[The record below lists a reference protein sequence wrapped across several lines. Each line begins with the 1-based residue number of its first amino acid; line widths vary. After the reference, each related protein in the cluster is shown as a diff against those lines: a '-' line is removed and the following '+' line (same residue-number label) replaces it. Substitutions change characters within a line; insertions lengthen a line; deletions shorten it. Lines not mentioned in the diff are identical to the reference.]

1 MWAQC
6 ISRGHTPLWRSWS
19 WGEHARLESVTLS
32 QKDQELSRAATQK
45 SSAAVKRQV
54 HIIEGKVYTA
64 AVKRQVHIIEG
75 KVYTALDCAEKEPSR
90 WVLDTGTRITCQR
103 CRAAFASIDDNTMGT
118 VKFADESVVDIEGVG
133 TIL

>member
-32 QKDQELSRAATQK
+32 QKDQELSRATTQK
-45 SSAAVKRQV
+45 SS
-54 HIIEGKVYTA
+54 A